1 MPRDPD
7 PKNTHKSVGYL
18 PSADTPYL
26 NTWKLEGYRRK
37 VRYPYVG
44 WYLSIHAA
52 VFYTRIVEG
61 TFWAI
66 MYATNERELL
76 SPTCLREHG
85 ARELAVK
92 QSISTT

>member
-1 MPRDPD
+1 MLY
-7 PKNTHKSVGYL
+7 HKLIHQYACKEKYVTLL
-18 PSADTPYL
+18 P
-26 NTWKLEGYRRK
+26 
-37 VRYPYVG
+37 
-44 WYLSIHAA
+44 IHAA

-66 MYATNERELL
+66 MYAAHERELL

-85 ARELAVK
+85 ARELAVN